1 MIIHQFKTIKL
12 ETIKNNYRQH
22 RFGNMAADGIIMSI
36 CAKTN
41 IWNFYELQ
49 C

>member
-1 MIIHQFKTIKL
+1 MTMMNKKA
-12 ETIKNNYRQH
+12 NAQH
-22 RFGNMAADGIIMSI
+22 RFGNMAADGILMNI
-36 CAKTN
+36 CAETN